1 MRIIAFVTEPRVI
14 GTILRHLEAKGV
26 DARSPP
32 GAPGDADAA

>member
-1 MRIIAFVTEPRVI
+1 MRIIACVTEPRVI
-14 GTILRHLEAKGV
+14 GTILPHLNAKGI